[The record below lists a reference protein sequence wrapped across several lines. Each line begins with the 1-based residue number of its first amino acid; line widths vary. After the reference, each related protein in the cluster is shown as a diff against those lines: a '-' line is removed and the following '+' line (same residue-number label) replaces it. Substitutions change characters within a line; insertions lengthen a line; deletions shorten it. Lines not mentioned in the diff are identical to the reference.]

1 MGMETLEYLVEK
13 VTEFFLSTLPHSR
26 IGGPFHHIQ
35 LQDMFDAAQFCEH
48 VGSGQLPA
56 TYSPIV
62 EQLQNQFP
70 LLAASQQLLL
80 SLGDNLKVNRQS
92 METARRLHDK
102 QVEDLDSWLYC
113 NQRNKVRDKFLEATA
128 ALKGSKEWDQLRS
141 YMCLVEMA
149 RKEDRGL
156 SRMVRDRTDRL
167 LGALLVEDSQY
178 IGTQQKI
185 IGYLYDIMNL
195 DKLQDLDKEIL
206 GNVLNKREDVVRIV
220 VKVVTDAL
228 NSNESL
234 ECIDRVAE
242 ILATFLK
249 FIKHP
254 TLSSFLERLDSV
266 ICNRFVRDEL
276 TNLLV
281 TKLHIET

>member
-1 MGMETLEYLVEK
+1 METLEYLVDK
-13 VTEFFLSTLPHSR
+13 VTEFFLSTLPYSR
-26 IGGPFHHIQ
+26 VGGPFHHAQ
-35 LQDMFDAAQFCEH
+35 LQDMFTAAQFCEH

-56 TYSPIV
+56 TYSHAV

-80 SLGDNLKVNRQS
+80 SLGDNLKVNRQAID
-92 METARRLHDK
+92 TARRLHDK

-113 NQRNKVRDKFLEATA
+113 NQRNRVRDKFLEATA
-128 ALKGSKEWDQLRS
+128 AVKGSKEWDQLRS
-141 YMCLVEMA
+141 YMCLVEVA

-185 IGYLYDIMNL
+185 IGCLYDIMNL
-195 DKLQDLDKEIL
+195 DKLHELDKEIL
-206 GNVLNKREDVVRIV
+206 GKVLDKREDVVSIV
-220 VKVVTDAL
+220 VKVLSDAL
-228 NSNESL
+228 NSNETL
-234 ECIDRVAE
+234 ECIEKVAE
-242 ILATFLK
+242 VLATFLK
-249 FIKHP
+249 FIKHQR
-254 TLSSFLERLDSV
+254 LSSFLEQLDSAV
-266 ICNRFVRDEL
+266 SNRFVREEL

-281 TKLHIET
+281 IKLRIET